1 MKQYEVYRNIRKR
14 AMIMGLS
21 ITLFALLMVSV
32 IGSLLIIIFSF
43 HFGVIVGLLLFNA
56 LLYGVLVQWA
66 RGPIE
71 FRVVQAFPKTI
82 SLKQLNPI
90 DYV

>member
-1 MKQYEVYRNIRKR
+1 MKHFEVYRNIRKR

-21 ITLFALLMVSV
+21 ISLFALMMVS
-32 IGSLLIIIFSF
+32 IISSLLIIIFSF
-43 HFGVIVGLLLFNA
+43 NFSVIVGLLLFNA
-56 LLYGVLVQWA
+56 LLYGALVRWV
-66 RGPIE
+66 RKP
-71 FRVVQAFPKTI
+71 FHVRRVRTYPMTI

>member
-1 MKQYEVYRNIRKR
+1 QFEVYRNIRKR

-21 ITLFALLMVSV
+21 ISLFALMMVS
-32 IGSLLIIIFSF
+32 IICSLLIIIFSF

-56 LLYGVLVQWA
+56 LLYGALLQWVKKPFLLKVA
-66 RGPIE
+66 
-71 FRVVQAFPKTI
+71 QTFPKTI
-82 SLKQLNPI
+82 SLKQINPI